1 MSEENTSK
9 EVLFLQFIIENLV
22 DNKDDIKIERT
33 EDELG
38 ILLTLSV
45 NKADMGIIIWKGWNT
60 INSIRSILRL
70 FWMKNDKRINLKV
83 LD

>member
-1 MSEENTSK
+1 MK
-9 EVLFLQFIIENLV
+9 EVEFLQFVIENLV
-22 DNKDDIKIERT
+22 SNPDDIKIERT

-38 ILLTLSV
+38 ILLTLSL
-45 NKADMGIIIWKGWNT
+45 NKEDMGIIIWKWWNT

-70 FWMKNDKRINLKV
+70 LGVKLDKRINLKV